1 MVNII
6 KSIIKNPRLLFTYFR
21 LFLIYKKKRF
31 HQGVFS
37 ILNKKFVFVDPAS
50 FVFMYLDIFINES
63 YKFEIN
69 KTEPLIIDC
78 GANIG
83 LSVLYF
89 KTLYPDATIKA
100 FEPDV
105 KIFKV
110 LEENCNKFSLK
121 KVELFNKGV
130 WINNEEVSF
139 LSDGADGGKIT
150 NESDS
155 NKLDKIE
162 MVRLKDVLE
171 KEIEIDLLKI
181 DIEGSEVEVI
191 SDCSE
196 SLQGV
201 KFLFVEYHSSVG
213 EEQRLDDLLGVLKKA
228 GFRYYINSVNYTPKN
243 YFLNRTSNNGFD
255 LQLNIYAC
263 R

>member
-1 MVNII
+1 MI
-6 KSIIKNPRLLFTYFR
+6 KDPGLFFTYFR

-37 ILNKKFVFVDPAS
+37 ILNKKFVFVDSAS
-50 FVFMYLDIFINES
+50 FVFMYLDIFINKS
-63 YKFEIN
+63 YKF
-69 KTEPLIIDC
+69 KTEKPNPVIIDC

-89 KTLYPDATIKA
+89 KTLYPDAIVRA
-100 FEPDV
+100 FEPDA

-110 LEENCNKFSLK
+110 LEDNCNKFCLK
-121 KVELFNKGV
+121 NVELFNKGV
-130 WINNEEVSF
+130 WTNNEEVSF
-139 LSDGADGGKIT
+139 LSDGADGGKIVK
-150 NESDS
+150 NFDS
-155 NKLDKIE
+155 NELSKLK
-162 MVRLKDVLE
+162 MVHLKDLLE
-171 KEIEIDLLKI
+171 KEKEIDLLKI
-181 DIEGSEVEVI
+181 DIEGAESEVI

-201 KFLFVEYHSSVG
+201 KFLFVEYHSSAS
-213 EEQRLDDLLGVLKKA
+213 EEQKLDDLLGVLKKA
-228 GFRYYINSVNYTPKN
+228 GFRYYINSVNFTPKN
-243 YFLNRTSNNGFD
+243 YFLDRTPNNGFD